1 MYINTDIF
9 KIETN
14 HIVPTQGKILISEP
28 FLCDHMFGRS
38 VILLVDHAQDGTMGL
53 ILNKPLPL
61 FLNDLLSEIDCRENI
76 PIYKGGPISTDTLF
90 YLHTL
95 ENIADS
101 FPVAN
106 GIYLNGDFAAI
117 RQFMAEGNSI
127 KGKIR
132 FFLGYSGWE
141 PGQLKQ
147 EIEENTWLVDNADFP
162 HSWTKNPKKIRGR
175 MHLAIL
181 AENMKCG
188 HVFHKYPL
196 LTDGNQASSP
206 ATLYP
211 THSSQDGYAASR

>member
-14 HIVPTQGKILISEP
+14 HIVPARGKVLISEP

-38 VILLVDHAQDGTMGL
+38 VILLVDHTQDGIM
-53 ILNKPLPL
+53 NKPLPL
-61 FLNDLLSEIDCRENI
+61 FLNDLLSEIDCREDI

-101 FPVAN
+101 LPIAN
-106 GIYLNGDFAAI
+106 GFYLNGDFAAI

-141 PGQLKQ
+141 SGQLKQ
-147 EIEENTWLVDNADFP
+147 EIEENTWLVDKADIPSLMDEKASKNLWKDALGKLGGKYEMWSRFP
-162 HSWTKNPKKIRGR
+162 QIP
-175 MHLAIL
+175 
-181 AENMKCG
+181 
-188 HVFHKYPL
+188 
-196 LTDGNQASSP
+196 
-206 ATLYP
+206 TLN
-211 THSSQDGYAASR
+211 

>member
-14 HIVPTQGKILISEP
+14 HIVPARGKVLISEP

-38 VILLVDHAQDGTMGL
+38 VILLVDHTQDGTMGL
-53 ILNKPLPL
+53 VMNKPLPL
-61 FLNDLLSEIDCRENI
+61 FLNDLLSEIDCREDI

-101 FPVAN
+101 LPIAN
-106 GIYLNGDFAAI
+106 GFYLNGDFAAI
-117 RQFMAEGNSI
+117 KQFMAEGNSI

-141 PGQLKQ
+141 SGQLKQ
-147 EIEENTWLVDNADFP
+147 EIEENTWLVDKADIPSLMDEKARKNLWKDALGKLGGKYEMCSRFP
-162 HSWTKNPKKIRGR
+162 QIP
-175 MHLAIL
+175 
-181 AENMKCG
+181 
-188 HVFHKYPL
+188 
-196 LTDGNQASSP
+196 
-206 ATLYP
+206 TLN
-211 THSSQDGYAASR
+211 